1 MMRAFEAGLPLRRR
15 KERGLSLIEVTMV
28 LIITSAFVYFIGGM
42 LSNSVTA
49 YTKTTDVLAARAQL
63 NFAMERISREL
74 REIAVTYTPTTAW
87 VASPGGTP
95 PSFNITTPASPA
107 ASNTIVFVK
116 NDGTTV
122 TIGPSGSVVNLS
134 YGATSGKLADIAASS
149 DISFTFSNRATTPAA
164 ASSYSIFAL
173 GSIEFTL
180 TVTVKGVTATGT
192 TRVAPR
198 GSSAT

>member
-1 MMRAFEAGLPLRRR
+1 MKRASNTSFRLRPG

-28 LIITSAFVYFIGGM
+28 LIITSAFVYFVGGM
-42 LSNSVTA
+42 LTNSVNA
-49 YTKTTDVLAARAQL
+49 YTKTTDVLAARNQL

-74 REIAVTYTPTTAW
+74 REVAVAYSPTTAW

-95 PSFNITTPASPA
+95 PSFNITSPASPS

-134 YGATSGKLADIAASS
+134 YGATSGKLADIASSS
-149 DISFTFSNRATTPAA
+149 DISFTFSDRATTPAA
-164 ASSYSIFAL
+164 AASYSIFAL
-173 GSIEFTL
+173 GSIQFTL